1 MTVWNSLMFQM
12 HFFPSYPDMKGFL
25 FSILAKHTF
34 NSQSS
39 EGTASQK
46 HSFKFPAYTE
56 VTKAL

>member
-12 HFFPSYPDMKGFL
+12 HFFPLLSWRDSY
-25 FSILAKHTF
+25 SILVKHTL

-39 EGTASQK
+39 EGTVSPKQ
-46 HSFKFPAYTE
+46 SFKFPAYTE